1 MFENVLQ
8 RSERVARIEAHR
20 AALRFVNGID
30 WLVRDPKNVVG
41 RTPYDL
47 VYERDKLQIRRYHLD
62 GVEARHD
69 LPVLLVPPLMV
80 KPFIFDL
87 YPQRSLVSF
96 LLRQGF
102 AVYLV
107 DFGEPDYTDSYV
119 RIDDYVLDWMP
130 AAARIT
136 KRDAGR
142 SELSMLGYCMG
153 GIFALMHT
161 AANRDHSVR
170 NIVSIGAPI
179 DTTKTGVFAWIVKYG
194 GDQLEYIA
202 KRIGNVPGGL
212 SSTVFRMLTPV
223 KNVTRYADLLM
234 NMWDK
239 EYVNGFDAT
248 NQWVSQFIEYP
259 QAAFLQFFREVVR
272 QNKLVTGD
280 LKFGRKS
287 ANLRTVD
294 ASLLAFAGRTD
305 EVAPVPAVQAVM
317 DAVGSHDKTFRL
329 VPGGHMGVF
338 AGSTAPQH
346 VWTPAARWLATRSHA
361 APAKGH
367 TPLAPTGRRQPRQKA
382 RPDTTRTA
390 HGHVATSV
398 A

>member
-8 RSERVARIEAHR
+8 QAERLARIEAHR
-20 AALRFVNGID
+20 TALRFVNGID
-30 WLVRDPKNVVG
+30 WLVRDPMIVVG
-41 RTPYDL
+41 RTPYDI
-47 VYERDKLQIRRYHLD
+47 VYRRDKLHVRRYRLD
-62 GVEARHD
+62 GVAPRHD

-87 YPQRSLVSF
+87 YANRSLVAF

-102 AVYLV
+102 RVYLV
-107 DFGEPDYTDSYV
+107 DFGEPDHTDSYV

-130 AAARIT
+130 AAARAT
-136 KRDAGR
+136 RRDAGS

-153 GIFALMHT
+153 GIFALMHA
-161 AANRDHSVR
+161 AANRDRSVR

-179 DTTKTGVFAWIVKYG
+179 DTAKTGLFAWIVKYG
-194 GDQLEYIA
+194 GDQLEFIA
-202 KRIGNVPGGL
+202 RRIGNVPGGL

-223 KNVTRYADLLM
+223 KNVTRYADLVM
-234 NMWDK
+234 NLWDK
-239 EYVNGFDAT
+239 EYVNGFDAM

-259 QAAFLQFFREVVR
+259 QAAFVQFFHEVVR
-272 QNKLVTGD
+272 ENKLVTGD

-287 ANLRTVD
+287 ANLRTVE

-317 DAVGSHDKTFRL
+317 DAVGSRDKTFRL
-329 VPGGHMGVF
+329 APGGHMGVF
-338 AGSTAPQH
+338 AGATAPRH
-346 VWTPAARWLATRSHA
+346 VWGPAARWLAVRSHA
-361 APAKGH
+361 DRQSAAGERLAETPRRARRAPRGVD
-367 TPLAPTGRRQPRQKA
+367 TVGPR
-382 RPDTTRTA
+382 
-390 HGHVATSV
+390 HVAASV

>member
-8 RSERVARIEAHR
+8 QAERLARIEAHR
-20 AALRFVNGID
+20 TALRFVNGID
-30 WLVRDPKNVVG
+30 WLVRDPMVVVG
-41 RTPYDL
+41 RTPYE
-47 VYERDKLQIRRYHLD
+47 VIYQRDKLQVRRYQLD
-62 GVEARHD
+62 GVPPRYD

-87 YPQRSLVSF
+87 YSSRSLVAF
-96 LLRQGF
+96 LLRRGF
-102 AVYLV
+102 RVYLV
-107 DFGEPDYTDSYV
+107 DFGEPDHTDSYV

-130 AAARIT
+130 TAARVA
-136 KRDAGR
+136 KRDAG
-142 SELSMLGYCMG
+142 SAELSMLGYCMG
-153 GIFALMHT
+153 GIFALMHA
-161 AANRDHSVR
+161 AANRDASVR

-179 DTTKTGVFAWIVKYG
+179 DTAKTGLFAWIVRYG
-194 GDQLEYIA
+194 GDQLEFVA

-223 KNVTRYADLLM
+223 KNVTRYADLVM

-239 EYVNGFDAT
+239 EYVNGFDAM

-287 ANLRTVD
+287 ANLRTVQ

-317 DAVGSHDKTFRL
+317 DAVGSQDKTFRL
-329 VPGGHMGVF
+329 APGGHMGVF
-338 AGSTAPQH
+338 AGATAPQH
-346 VWTPAARWLATRSHA
+346 VWGPAARWLAARSHVDEQRLTARTVPGSPAGPRA
-361 APAKGH
+361 A
-367 TPLAPTGRRQPRQKA
+367 RRGTTSSSPR
-382 RPDTTRTA
+382 RI
-390 HGHVATSV
+390 ATSV